1 MDNIIPTLL
10 SWLTTAGYI
19 VLCLFLFGFSIAIH
33 EFGHFIV
40 ALKLGYRVERFS
52 IGFGPAIWKWNWRG
66 VEYRISWIPL
76 GGYVSIPDV
85 DPEGTKKLEGGTG
98 NGERG
103 TENGKI
109 VMPPW
114 KDLLVAVAGPAMN
127 LVLAIVL
134 AFALSFVPSARFGT
148 RPAQVDGILEGGPAD
163 RGGLMEGD
171 VVVSVGSH
179 QVSSWSDMLQEVQFA
194 ANRETEFVVRR
205 GEELKT
211 LMLTPEVKEN
221 GVAYIGAINL
231 IPKEEVSAMWMPSR
245 SAWEQVKWDAGAVF
259 RALKGLVTPKEMK
272 ATGKAVGGPVLIAKQ
287 TYKTIRSDIWD
298 GLGFLRFINTNL
310 AVMNLLPIPV
320 LDGGLILFSLIAIVF
335 RRRIPEKVITA
346 LTTFFMYILVG
357 LMLFLVGRDFWRMG
371 DLSKEVDMGGL
382 RQASLESLGLDDN
395 GANGGTNAVAGVV
408 TNAAV
413 NVAASTNKVTH
424 VEAAPANKA
433 TTIKKDVADVP

>member
-1 MDNIIPTLL
+1 MENFIPMLL
-10 SWLTTAGYI
+10 SWLSTAGYI
-19 VLCLFLFGFSIAIH
+19 LLCLFLFGFSIAIH

-52 IGFGPAIWKWNWRG
+52 IGFGPAIWKRKWRG

-85 DPEGTKKLEGGTG
+85 DPEGTKKLEGGA
-98 NGERG
+98 
-103 TENGKI
+103 ENGGQVAEKV

-127 LVLAIVL
+127 IVLAIAI
-134 AFALSFVPSARFGT
+134 AFALSLAPGAKFGT
-148 RPAQVDGILEGGPAD
+148 RTTSVDGILEASPAD

-171 VVVSVGSH
+171 VIVSIGGNAVKT
-179 QVSSWSDMLQEVQFA
+179 WSDVLQEVQFA

-205 GEELKT
+205 GEGTKSL
-211 LMLTPEVKEN
+211 LITPEVKEN
-221 GVAYIGAINL
+221 SVAYIGAIN
-231 IPKEEVSAMWMPSR
+231 ISGDGVTSAMWMPSR

-335 RRRIPEKVITA
+335 RRRIPEKFTA
-346 LTTFFMYILVG
+346 VVTTVFMYILIA

-371 DLSKEVDMGGL
+371 DLSKKVDLGEL
-382 RQASLESLGLDDN
+382 RQQFRESLGLDKDDENVSSATN
-395 GANGGTNAVAGVV
+395 GVSAVSAPGNATATATGRV
-408 TNAAV
+408 
-413 NVAASTNKVTH
+413 
-424 VEAAPANKA
+424 APAQTNSVPSV
-433 TTIKKDVADVP
+433 KKEGADVP